1 MIKFLKDMVSGGSE
15 VSSKRVAGLS
25 AFLCAVVGK
34 YAHLLDKDA
43 FEALLMY
50 SATLLSASVV
60 TTIFS
65 KKETAK

>member
-1 MIKFLKDMVSGGSE
+1 MIQFLKNMVSGGSE
-15 VSSKRVAGLS
+15 VSSKRVAGL
-25 AFLCAVVGK
+25 AALIAALIGK

-60 TTIFS
+60 TTIFN
-65 KKETAK
+65 KK

>member
-1 MIKFLKDMVSGGSE
+1 MIEFLKNMVSGGSE
-15 VSSKRVAGLS
+15 VSSKRVAGLA
-25 AFLCAVVGK
+25 AFLAAVVGK

-50 SATLLSASVV
+50 SATLLSAGVV

-65 KKETAK
+65 KKS

>member
-1 MIKFLKDMVSGGSE
+1 MIEFLKNMVSGGSE
-15 VSSKRVAGLS
+15 VSSKRVAGLV
-25 AFLCAVVGK
+25 AFLAAVIGK

-65 KKETAK
+65 KKTS

>member
-1 MIKFLKDMVSGGSE
+1 MIEFLKQMVSGGSE
-15 VSSKRVAGLS
+15 VSSKRVAGLA
-25 AFLCAVVGK
+25 AFLCAVIGK

-65 KKETAK
+65 KKETTN